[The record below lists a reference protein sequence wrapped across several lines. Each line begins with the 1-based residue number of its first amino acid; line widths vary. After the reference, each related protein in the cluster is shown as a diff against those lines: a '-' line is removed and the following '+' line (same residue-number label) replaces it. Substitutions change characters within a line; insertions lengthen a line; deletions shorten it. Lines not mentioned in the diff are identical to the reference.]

1 VEVVAFFQRLS
12 LSPLLPP
19 WLPWSVPAGAASFGL
34 GRKSQRDELMAEGGG
49 CWMCS
54 AGCCGCATRSRGVLV
69 VRECVWK
76 VEDSGAF
83 KKEKLPSIKSKRT
96 PATDRQP
103 LFKKIHRHPLVCTRR
118 NTRQPA
124 TPSHPTHPPT
134 HTHAHATQ
142 HGRHDPGFVR
152 RHQQRLLPQGEAELQ
167 GRRRDPSR
175 RCQHARRVPPLRPE

>member
-1 VEVVAFFQRLS
+1 MEVVAFFQRLS

-124 TPSHPTHPPT
+124 TPSHPKRFPRDLDVMGNQLAAPARVQLGVLLASDVPSLVYKDSLGGACLSFSLSFFSP
-134 HTHAHATQ
+134 HT
-142 HGRHDPGFVR
+142 
-152 RHQQRLLPQGEAELQ
+152 
-167 GRRRDPSR
+167 
-175 RCQHARRVPPLRPE
+175 